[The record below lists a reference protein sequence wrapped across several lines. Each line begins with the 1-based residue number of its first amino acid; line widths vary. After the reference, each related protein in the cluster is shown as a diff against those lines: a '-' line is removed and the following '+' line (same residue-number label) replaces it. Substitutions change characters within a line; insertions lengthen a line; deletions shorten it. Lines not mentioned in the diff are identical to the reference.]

1 MNWLAHLYLSE
12 PDPAFRVGNLL
23 PDILSYSQLAGLPE
37 DFQRGIRQHRL
48 IDAFTDTHP
57 IFKHSVRRIPESHR
71 RYGGVLV
78 DIFYDHILAREW
90 TVYSPQPLPEF
101 TAEVYRSFE
110 ILKPQLPPEIWPR
123 LEAMRHSDLLG
134 SYRELSGI
142 TTALER
148 ISNRLR
154 RQIPLA
160 DATVILENHYSA
172 FRADFETFFPEL
184 RAHLEIRGVQI
195 E

>member
-12 PDPAFRVGNLL
+12 SDPAFRVGNLL
-23 PDILSYSQLAGLPE
+23 PDILSYSQLTGLPE

-57 IFKHSVRRIPESHR
+57 VFKLSVRRIPESHR

-78 DIFYDHILAREW
+78 DVFYDHILAREW
-90 TVYSPQPLPEF
+90 AAYSPQPLPDF

-110 ILKPQLPPEIWPR
+110 ILKHQLPSEIWPR
-123 LEAMRHSDLLG
+123 LESMRDTDLLG

-142 TTALER
+142 AAALDR
-148 ISNRLR
+148 ISHRLR
-154 RQIPLA
+154 RHIPLA
-160 DATVILENHYSA
+160 DATVILESHYVA
-172 FRADFETFFPEL
+172 FRTDFEEFFPEL
-184 RAHLEIRGVQI
+184 RAHVGRGD
-195 E
+195 